1 MPRDIH
7 IRPTDKA
14 IEAFYRRRGEIARQ
28 GATNEMGVRDAFNDL
43 LQTLAREPKWT
54 MVPEQSIT
62 GVKGVIRPDGTLY
75 DEFRIPRGYWE
86 SKDSAD
92 DLEAEI
98 ARKIARGYPQG
109 NIIFE
114 NGAQAVLYQNRRR
127 TGQYDLGKPADIA
140 LLFTQFLNHEDPA
153 IEDFEQAVSHF
164 KDATPKL
171 ATGLRERIRE
181 AHRDNKAFQ
190 AAFALFHELC
200 RGALDPGLAADAV
213 DDMLVQHLLTERLMR
228 TVFGNTEFRSNN
240 VIAAEVEKVIRALT
254 AGHFN
259 RDDYLGKLTGFY
271 SAIEAA
277 AATISDFHQKQG
289 FISTVYERF
298 FQGYSTKVADTH
310 GIVYTPQPIV
320 AWMVAAVD
328 AALQREFG
336 YGLDAPGVVT
346 VDPCTGTGSFVVHL
360 LQHIAQRNP
369 GALKEVYHNR
379 LFANEVLLMPYY
391 VASLNIEHT
400 YYELTGRYEPFD
412 GMVLADTLELAERAG
427 GQMTM
432 LSEENAWRVDA
443 ERRAPV
449 TVIIGNPPYNVGQ
462 ASENDNNKN
471 RKYNIID
478 KAVKDS
484 YARDSAATLKAQLYD
499 PYVKFFRWATD
510 RLGVRDGI
518 VCYVS
523 NNSFVD
529 QLAFDGMRKHLMQ
542 DFDRIYHLD
551 LHGNVRQNPKLSG
564 TTHNVFGI
572 QVGVGITIAIRSRER
587 GERRLLYY
595 RVPEDWRKEE
605 KLALLTESA
614 HAPLDAIPWQAL
626 TPDAKHTWRVP
637 ENAGEYASFMPIG
650 SKDAKQKRNGA
661 EETIFA
667 TYSGGVKTNRDNV
680 VYNFDRNQLVDRVKT
695 FVEAYNSEID
705 RYKRHRFPSNI
716 DHFVNYGTILW
727 SRDLKLKM
735 CRQKYA
741 DLDLDLVRL
750 SIYRPFSTKYLY
762 FERILVDV
770 PGRFFTIFPDITSQS
785 ENRVIAVSGIG
796 SNREFYC
803 LATAVVP
810 CYDAIEKSQCFPFY
824 VYDEDGGNRRE
835 NITDAALARFRAH
848 YGDATISKWD
858 IFHYV
863 YALLHHP
870 GYRQR
875 YAGNLKRE
883 LPRIP
888 LVPASGVGPF
898 TSTSPLGPLSVH
910 GEGMQSASFPPSPRA
925 ERGSGGEVGFERGPG
940 GEVADVEVALWVT
953 KPELWRKLK
962 PLARQMRHKP
972 TPAEAALWN
981 VVRRH
986 GIQGLKF
993 RRQHPIERFIVDFY
1007 CPALRLV
1014 VEVDGEIHQY
1024 TAEEDALRTEM
1035 LEALGM
1041 RVLRFTN
1048 EDVLHH
1054 PDDVLAT
1061 LTAAATFP
1069 SPRAERG
1076 PGGEVGFE
1084 RGPGGEVGL
1093 ERGSGGEVASDVFH
1107 AFARAGQALADL
1119 HVNYETAEPYPLGMQ
1134 WQGTTAS
1141 WRVEKMRLSPDR
1153 TALVVNRALTL
1164 TGIPPQTFDYRL
1176 GSRSALEWV
1185 IDQYQVK
1192 TDNASGITS
1201 DPNRYSDDEQYI
1213 VNLVR
1218 RVVAVSVQTAG
1229 IVSGL
1234 AALPFGAEEA
1244 SG

>member
-164 KDATPKL
+164 KDATPEL

-484 YARDSAATLKAQLYD
+484 YARDSVAGRKAQLYD

-529 QLAFDGMRKHLMQ
+529 QIAFDGMRKHLMQ

-637 ENAGEYASFMPIG
+637 ENADEYASFMPIG
-650 SKDAKQKRNGA
+650 SKDAKQGLAGA
-661 EETIFA
+661 EEVIFN
-667 TYSGGVKTNRDNV
+667 SFCLGIVTNRDDV
-680 VYNFDRNQLVDRVKT
+680 VYGFDKDKLLERMRG
-695 FVEAYNSEID
+695 FIEAYNSELDRFKRAKHPKDID
-705 RYKRHRFPSNI
+705 AFVRPDLLKWDGTLKQRLSRLMEGDFSAGHLRTSVYRPFAKRHLYF
-716 DHFVNYGTILW
+716 D
-727 SRDLKLKM
+727 
-735 CRQKYA
+735 
-741 DLDLDLVRL
+741 RL
-750 SIYRPFSTKYLY
+750 FINSIYRQHY
-762 FERILVDV
+762 F
-770 PGRFFTIFPDITSQS
+770 FPTPASEQ
-785 ENRVIAVSGIG
+785 ENRVIWIKERDTFWTLAVNSLVDLMPNGG
-796 SNREFYC
+796 
-803 LATAVVP
+803 
-810 CYDAIEKSQCFPFY
+810 SQCFPFY
-824 VYDEDGGNRRE
+824 VYDEDGSNRRE

-925 ERGSGGEVGFERGPG
+925 AMHYPQVGE
-940 GEVADVEVALWVT
+940 
-953 KPELWRKLK
+953 
-962 PLARQMRHKP
+962 
-972 TPAEAALWN
+972 
-981 VVRRH
+981 
-986 GIQGLKF
+986 GLK
-993 RRQHPIERFIVDFY
+993 
-1007 CPALRLV
+1007 
-1014 VEVDGEIHQY
+1014 
-1024 TAEEDALRTEM
+1024 
-1035 LEALGM
+1035 
-1041 RVLRFTN
+1041 
-1048 EDVLHH
+1048 
-1054 PDDVLAT
+1054 
-1061 LTAAATFP
+1061 
-1069 SPRAERG
+1069 
-1076 PGGEVGFE
+1076 VG
-1084 RGPGGEVGL
+1084 
-1093 ERGSGGEVASDVFH
+1093 
-1107 AFARAGQALADL
+1107 
-1119 HVNYETAEPYPLGMQ
+1119 
-1134 WQGTTAS
+1134 
-1141 WRVEKMRLSPDR
+1141 
-1153 TALVVNRALTL
+1153 
-1164 TGIPPQTFDYRL
+1164 
-1176 GSRSALEWV
+1176 
-1185 IDQYQVK
+1185 
-1192 TDNASGITS
+1192 
-1201 DPNRYSDDEQYI
+1201 
-1213 VNLVR
+1213 
-1218 RVVAVSVQTAG
+1218 
-1229 IVSGL
+1229 
-1234 AALPFGAEEA
+1234 
-1244 SG
+1244 